1 MVNID
6 EMVQVKC
13 DATGHPRPKIHM
25 TFNTRSVKD
34 AEDVTVTS
42 PDSETEIEFKA
53 IRNSE
58 VYCEATNEVGRD
70 KRKMKI
76 LVKRK

>member
-1 MVNID
+1 MRRKGVPGSAIFN
-6 EMVQVKC
+6 KP
-13 DATGHPRPKIHM
+13 ATGTIHKNLK
-25 TFNTRSVKD
+25 FK
-34 AEDVTVTS
+34 A
-42 PDSETEIEFKA
+42 IKLHEFKA